1 MDRGKIEIENNY
13 TFDDQICIYSGTRLY
28 LYVIYRTM
36 FPTFYEKSC
45 EQEIHGILRA
55 PSLRVKLNETCEIT
69 FKGHIP
75 RSY

>member
-28 LYVIYRTM
+28 YLSYNVSHVLRKKLRTGN
-36 FPTFYEKSC
+36 TRC
-45 EQEIHGILRA
+45 ILRA

-69 FKGHIP
+69 FKRHIP